1 MAEVAWYHIAMLYNI
16 ILPVAV
22 YIMGKTILI
31 SRPTGY
37 GEIDISETNPELKK
51 YKNII
56 IPVGKSELILSPLI
70 LSVFIGVM
78 LLFIASLPLLMHF
91 IGLPDIG
98 FGDQDSTTA
107 CGFKYCILDYRTD
120 SSGVERG
127 PFSLIATILSFLVPL
142 AVGVGIG
149 LYYKLRS
156 QNVIKIRE
164 DSKKLEQEFASGL
177 FQLGNRLGDGIPAE
191 IAFGKVAIVMEGT
204 VTGEFFRKV
213 SDNITQMGMSIDTAL
228 FNQKSGVVYQYTS
241 KMIESS
247 MKVLTVSAK
256 KGPQIAAQAIINVSS
271 YIKEMHRVDERLKD
285 LLAEVISSMK
295 SQISFMTPVIAG
307 IVVGITSMISN
318 ILGKLGPMLEAQQMD
333 AGGLGSAGQL
343 PTDFFGLGIPSYFF
357 QAIVG
362 VYVVQITLILTIL
375 ANGIENGAD
384 ELNEKYLIGKN
395 LLYST
400 LLYVGISLVVTI
412 IFNTVAVMVLE
423 GVIQ

>member
-1 MAEVAWYHIAMLYNI
+1 
-16 ILPVAV
+16 
-22 YIMGKTILI
+22 
-31 SRPTGY
+31 
-37 GEIDISETNPELKK
+37 
-51 YKNII
+51 
-56 IPVGKSELILSPLI
+56 
-70 LSVFIGVM
+70 
-78 LLFIASLPLLMHF
+78 
-91 IGLPDIG
+91 
-98 FGDQDSTTA
+98 
-107 CGFKYCILDYRTD
+107 
-120 SSGVERG
+120 
-127 PFSLIATILSFLVPL
+127 VPL

-256 KGPQIAAQAIINVSS
+256 KGPQIAAQAIVNVSS